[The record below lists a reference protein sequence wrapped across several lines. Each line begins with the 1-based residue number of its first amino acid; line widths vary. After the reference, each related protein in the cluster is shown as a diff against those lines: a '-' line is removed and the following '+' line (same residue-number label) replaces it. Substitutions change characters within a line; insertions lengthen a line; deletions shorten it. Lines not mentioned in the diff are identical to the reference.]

1 MAHYSDLDAGL
12 SGSPYSV
19 PAAPPTSATGAYG
32 AFFKRLLDIVLVLLV
47 APFVLPVVLGLGL
60 LIRRDGGGAFYCQPR
75 IGRGG
80 KVFRL
85 WKLRSMVPDADRKLE
100 AHLCADPLARAEW
113 DETQKLKDDPRITA
127 VGRLIRKT
135 SLDELPQLWNVLMG
149 DMSLV
154 GPRPM
159 MPQQVRLYP
168 GRDYYRLRPGLTGLW
183 QISDRNQTSFAA
195 RAAYDAEYSRQMS
208 FATDVLVLFATVW
221 VVLRGTG
228 Y

>member
-12 SGSPYSV
+12 SGSPYSA
-19 PAAPPTSATGAYG
+19 PAAPASKTPGAYG
-32 AFFKRLLDIVLVLLV
+32 AFFKRVLDVVLVLLA

-60 LIRRDGGGAFYCQPR
+60 LIRRDGGAAFYCQPR

-85 WKLRSMVPDADRKLE
+85 WKLRSMVPDADRRLE
-100 AHLCADPLARAEW
+100 AHLRADPLARAEW
-113 DETQKLKDDPRITA
+113 DETQKLKEDPRITA
-127 VGRLIRKT
+127 AGRLIRKT
-135 SLDELPQLWNVLMG
+135 SLDELPQLWNVLLG

-159 MPQQVRLYP
+159 MPQQAELYP

-208 FATDVLVLFATVW
+208 LVTDVLVLFATVW

>member
-1 MAHYSDLDAGL
+1 MAHYSDLDAGIA
-12 SGSPYSV
+12 GSSYSTPATPAVSAAGPYEV
-19 PAAPPTSATGAYG
+19 
-32 AFFKRLLDIVLVLLV
+32 FFKRLLDILLVLLM
-47 APFVLPVVLGLGL
+47 APIVLPVVLGLGL
-60 LIRRDGGGAFYCQPR
+60 LVRRDGGTVFYCQPR

-85 WKLRSMVPDADRKLE
+85 WKLRSMVVDADRKLE
-100 AHLCADPLARAEW
+100 EYLCDNPLARAEW
-113 DETQKLKDDPRITA
+113 DESQKLKEDPRITA
-127 VGRLIRKT
+127 AGRLIRKT
-135 SLDELPQLWNVLMG
+135 SLDELPQLWNVLTG

-159 MPQQVRLYP
+159 MPQQAELYP

-183 QISDRNQTSFAA
+183 QISDRNATSFAA

-208 FATDVLVLFATVW
+208 FVTDLFVLFATVW
-221 VVLRGTG
+221 VVIRGTG

>member
-12 SGSPYSV
+12 SGSSYSV
-19 PAAPPTSATGAYG
+19 PAAPASFATGAYG
-32 AFFKRLLDIVLVLLV
+32 TFFKRLLDIVLVLLV

-60 LIRRDGGGAFYCQPR
+60 LIRRDGGAAFYCQPR

-85 WKLRSMVPDADRKLE
+85 WKLRSMVPDADRRLE
-100 AHLCADPLARAEW
+100 AHLRTDPLARAEW
-113 DETQKLKDDPRITA
+113 DETQKLKEDPRITA
-127 VGRLIRKT
+127 AGRLIRKT
-135 SLDELPQLWNVLMG
+135 SLDELPQLWNVLLG

-159 MPQQVRLYP
+159 MPQQAELYP

-208 FATDVLVLFATVW
+208 LVTDVLVLFATVW

>member
-12 SGSPYSV
+12 SGSSYSA
-19 PAAPPTSATGAYG
+19 PAAPATSATGAY
-32 AFFKRLLDIVLVLLV
+32 ATFFKRLLDIVLVLLV

-60 LIRRDGGGAFYCQPR
+60 VIRRDGGAAFYCQER

-85 WKLRSMVPDADRKLE
+85 WKLRSMVVDADRKLE
-100 AHLCADPLARAEW
+100 EYLRADTAARAEW
-113 DETQKLKDDPRITA
+113 DETQKLKEDPRITA
-127 VGRLIRKT
+127 AGRLIRKT
-135 SLDELPQLWNVLMG
+135 SLDELPQLWNVLTG

-159 MPQQVRLYP
+159 MPQQAELYP

-195 RAAYDAEYSRQMS
+195 RAAYDAEYSRQVS
-208 FATDVLVLFATVW
+208 LVTDVLVLFATVW

>member
-1 MAHYSDLDAGL
+1 MAHYSDLDAGIA
-12 SGSPYSV
+12 GSSYSS
-19 PAAPPTSATGAYG
+19 PAAPISSAGPYEI
-32 AFFKRLLDIVLVLLV
+32 FFKRILDILLVLLM
-47 APFVLPVVLGLGL
+47 APFVLPVVFGLGL
-60 LIRRDGGGAFYCQPR
+60 LVRRDGGAAFYCQSR

-85 WKLRSMVPDADRKLE
+85 WKLRSMVVDADRKLE
-100 AHLCADPLARAEW
+100 EYLCGNPAARAEW
-113 DETQKLKDDPRITA
+113 DDAQKLKDDPRVTA

-135 SLDELPQLWNVLMG
+135 SLDELPQLWNVLTG

-159 MPQQVRLYP
+159 MPQQAELYP

-208 FATDVLVLFATVW
+208 LLTDILVLFATVW

>member
-1 MAHYSDLDAGL
+1 MAHYSDLDAGIA
-12 SGSPYSV
+12 GSSYSIPAV
-19 PAAPPTSATGAYG
+19 PAASAAGAYEI
-32 AFFKRLLDIVLVLLV
+32 FFKRILDIVLVLLM
-47 APFVLPVVLGLGL
+47 APFVVPVVLGLGL
-60 LIRRDGGGAFYCQPR
+60 IVRRDGGAAFYCQPR

-85 WKLRSMVPDADRKLE
+85 WKLRSMVTDADRKLE
-100 AHLCADPLARAEW
+100 AYLGANPLARAEW
-113 DETQKLKDDPRITA
+113 DETQKLKEDPRITA
-127 VGRLIRKT
+127 AGRLIRKT

-159 MPQQVRLYP
+159 MPQQAELYP

-183 QISDRNQTSFAA
+183 QISDRNATSFAA

-208 FATDVLVLFATVW
+208 LLPDVLVLFATVW